1 MSTIDN
7 PLIGLY
13 LNIIGWATT
22 GYVLG
27 RYLPKSARQKL
38 GYFLYWIGIPISI
51 INFMRKAN
59 LSGYILVV
67 PITAWIAIS
76 LGAMFAW
83 IWIELGVSDER
94 IKAFSQNVRLNQQ
107 QQEQHTRNLL
117 ANSNWS
123 KPTQGSFLL
132 AMMVGNTAYLG
143 FPVVL
148 SLVGESYFS
157 WAVLY
162 NMLGS
167 SLAVHSLGYLIAN
180 RFGVGKERQKN
191 VFFVLL
197 KNPALWSFVVGI
209 FTRELP
215 ISSLTGNLLNTVS
228 WATVTL
234 SLVMIGIQL
243 SQLPSLK
250 KLKQTF
256 TCLAIKM
263 ILVPLV
269 VGSGLMF
276 FGITGPARLTLVLL
290 MAMPPSFATVL
301 YSEAY
306 KLDQDLTTTSVAF
319 GSILLLVTIPIW
331 LWLFVD

>member
-1 MSTIDN
+1 MLIIDN
-7 PLIGLY
+7 PVIGLY
-13 LNIIGWATT
+13 CNIIGWAMV
-22 GYVLG
+22 GYILG
-27 RYLPKSARQKL
+27 LYLPKSLRQKL
-38 GYFLYWIGIPISI
+38 GFFLYWVGLPISI
-51 INFMRKAN
+51 INFMGKTD
-59 LSGYILVV
+59 LSGYMLVI

-83 IWIELGVSDER
+83 IWIDLGVSDER
-94 IKAFSQNVRLNQQ
+94 IKAFSRNLTLNNQQ
-107 QQEQHTRNLL
+107 QHTETLI
-117 ANSNWS
+117 AAKSDWD

-180 RFGVGKERQKN
+180 RFGVGNERQKN
-191 VFFVLL
+191 VFLVLL

-209 FTRELP
+209 FTSKIPL
-215 ISSLTGNLLNTVS
+215 SGLTQNLLNTAS
-228 WATVTL
+228 WTTVTL

-256 TCLAIKM
+256 TCLSIKM

-276 FGITGPARLTLVLL
+276 FGITGPARLTLVLQ